1 MVSRLAASLFGDT
14 VDVGLRQHDRAGI
27 AMLSYPGRTRPD
39 CVRTTQGSVKTT
51 QDSVRTAQALVFRQN
66 DPEVSRM
73 DSGFT
78 QEV

>member
-14 VDVGLRQHDRAGI
+14 VDVGLRQHDRAEI
-27 AMLSYPGRTRPD
+27 AVLSHPVRTRPD
-39 CVRTTQGSVKTT
+39 CVRTTQGSVRTT
-51 QDSVRTAQALVFRQN
+51 QDSVRTAQDLAFRQK
-66 DPEVSRM
+66 DPGFSRK